1 MFAFAHMALA
11 YVVPFLLV
19 LTVVVTVHEF
29 GHFLAARLCGVAM
42 DRFAI
47 GFGRPIFSWHE
58 KNGMEWR
65 IGWIPMGGY
74 VKFSGDDNAASVP
87 DAEDLDELRREV
99 TAREGAPALQR
110 YFHFKPLWQR
120 AVVVAAGP
128 LANFVLAVTIF
139 AILAMAAG
147 PVTLIKPRVGEVIP
161 GSPAAHAGFLPGDLI
176 VKANGWGIDD
186 FTDLQR
192 YVVIRAGEPIRFT
205 VERGVQTLRLVA
217 TPARRATTDG
227 LNGAPSKMGYLG
239 IGASRLPADQTIV
252 RFGPISAVGQGVR
265 QTGEIIGSTL
275 TYLRRVLTGYESGD
289 QLLGPLGIA
298 GASGDVAMAAAK
310 GAPDA
315 SAGLERS
322 AVALVAMAGFI
333 SVAIGFANLLPIP
346 VLDGGHLLFYA
357 YEAVARRPL
366 SANVQAAGY
375 RFGFALLI
383 GLMLF
388 VTWNDLQRYRVFHFI
403 GGLFS

>member
-1 MFAFAHMALA
+1 MFAFVPVAVA
-11 YVVPFLLV
+11 YLVPFLLV

-29 GHFLAARLCGVAM
+29 GHFLAARLLGVAM

-47 GFGRPIFSWHE
+47 GFGRPIFSWRE

-65 IGWIPMGGY
+65 IGWLPLGGY
-74 VKFSGDDNAASVP
+74 VRFSGDDNAASVP
-87 DAEDLDELRREV
+87 DAEDLAELRREV
-99 TAREGAPALQR
+99 TAREGASALQR

-128 LANFVLAVTIF
+128 FANFVLAVAIF
-139 AILAMAAG
+139 AGMAMAAG
-147 PVTLIKPRVGEVIP
+147 EVTMVKPRVAEVIP
-161 GSPAAHAGFLPGDLI
+161 ASPAAQAGFQPGDLI
-176 VKANGWGIDD
+176 VKANGRGIDD

-205 VERGVQTLRLVA
+205 VERGAQTLHLVA
-217 TPARRATTDG
+217 TPARRASDDPIT
-227 LNGAPSKMGYLG
+227 GATSRMGYLG
-239 IGASRLPADQTIV
+239 IGASRAPADLRTF
-252 RFGPISAVGQGVR
+252 RFGPIAALGQGVR
-265 QTGEIIGSTL
+265 QTTEIIGSTL
-275 TYLRRVLTGYESGD
+275 TYLRRVVTGRESGD

-315 SAGLERS
+315 GAGLARS
-322 AVALVAMAGFI
+322 AIALVGMAGFI

-388 VTWNDLQRYRVFHFI
+388 VTWNDLQRYRVFQFI